1 MKSGGPDN
9 ASQGAEVSPGNGSQ
23 VRRQSGSKGKE
34 DIRSSHNEREDVA
47 SRRSSA
53 GGQPPITR
61 KTIGMSSNT
70 QVQDTS
76 SLFVVSQND
85 DLPSQMTSQRSKKK
99 TKSTREIK
107 FRLKSKGQKS
117 SERSEVMKNYD
128 AEK

>member
-1 MKSGGPDN
+1 
-9 ASQGAEVSPGNGSQ
+9 
-23 VRRQSGSKGKE
+23 
-34 DIRSSHNEREDVA
+34 
-47 SRRSSA
+47 
-53 GGQPPITR
+53 
-61 KTIGMSSNT
+61 MSSNT